1 MISKYNHLT
10 IWGNIGKD
18 PEVRATQTGKEIT
31 SFSLAVWQGKDRATM
46 WLDCKS
52 FDPITFGK
60 GAKVV
65 VEGKL
70 MMEAWTSKEGDPVK
84 RFVVIVS
91 CISQQPPREEEF

>member
-31 SFSLAVWQGKDRATM
+31 SFSIGVWQGKDKPTM

-52 FDPITFGK
+52 FDPVTFGK

-70 MMEAWTSKEGDPVK
+70 TMETWTSKEGATIK
-84 RFVVIVS
+84 KYVVIVS
-91 CISQQPPREEEF
+91 GISQQPPREEEF

>member
-31 SFSLAVWQGKDRATM
+31 SFSIAVWQGKDKPSM

-52 FDPITFGK
+52 FEPVTFGK
-60 GAKVV
+60 GAKVI

-70 MMEAWTSKEGDPVK
+70 VMETWTSKDGATMK
-84 RFVVIVS
+84 KFVVIVS
-91 CISQQPPREEEF
+91 SISQQPAREEEF

>member
-18 PEVRATQTGKEIT
+18 HEVRATQTGKEIT
-31 SFSLAVWQGKDRATM
+31 SFSIGVWQGKDKPTM

-52 FDPITFGK
+52 FEPVQFGK
-60 GAKVV
+60 GAKVI

-70 MMEAWTSKEGDPVK
+70 VMETWTSKEGATMK
-84 RFVVIVS
+84 KYVVILS
-91 CISQQPPREEEF
+91 GISEQPAREEEF